1 MSGGK
6 IMNETIEYAL
16 RAFTMFVSLLPEK
29 GIEVKAFQDT
39 YNKEKFQYVIPYH
52 ENMVYFLNDISGIP
66 IDITKQFIALNKLRY
81 IVNALPE
88 NIYFHVTVDGNN
100 LSIKLGNNIF
110 RYNILGIDIYEKRG
124 VIVSFTYRNKM
135 INKDFT
141 YVDAYN
147 KILKEIKESL
157 NPRIV
162 DSLSFLEFYRNSTNN
177 VIQNKLN
184 HADIFYCSHSQFCKN
199 YNKPEDEMIFF
210 ILQENFDHFIKDMF
224 PERTYKKLVQLMN
237 LCKFNFYLSDRDTDL
252 PVKIIFPRISKYI
265 NYNNIVVF
273 EFLDVTIAVVDD
285 GNFSYEDPTKDI
297 PVYLDDIDD
306 IYNYLLDET
315 KQKISLMVGTPTEG
329 LSKRDIELYKIL
341 VY

>member
-16 RAFTMFVSLLPEK
+16 REFARFVSLLPEK
-29 GIEVKAFQDT
+29 GIEVKAFQDP

-147 KILKEIKESL
+147 KILKEIKDSL

-177 VIQNKLN
+177 VIQSKVN
-184 HADIFYCSHSQFCKN
+184 HADIVYCSHSQFCKN
-199 YNKPEDEMIFF
+199 YQKPEDEIIFF
-210 ILQENFDHFIKDMF
+210 ILQDIFDEFIKNMF
-224 PERTYKKLVQLMN
+224 PERTYKKLIQLMN
-237 LCKFNFYLSDRDTDL
+237 LCKFKFYLSDRDTDI
-252 PVKIIFPRISKYI
+252 PVKIIFPPISKYI

-273 EFLDVTIAVVDD
+273 EFLDVTISFVDD
-285 GNFSYEDPTKDI
+285 GNFSYEDSVKDI
-297 PVYLDDIDD
+297 PVYLSSIDD
-306 IYNYLLDET
+306 IYDHLMSDIRL
-315 KQKISLMVGTPTEG
+315 KISSLVGTPVESLTA
-329 LSKRDIELYKIL
+329 RDIDMYKIMI
-341 VY
+341 Y